1 MNSCSL
7 ISDHVANSC
16 FYSLSVIC
24 FRKMKSS
31 GNQVLQ
37 NILKLIL
44 AYILIVLVGTSAC
57 AVLYMIYTA
66 CSSIVAGEGLS
77 ALSFSLFLRGV
88 VLVGPVTLMLG
99 GVFMCFYIIRHR
111 LHKAVYISIYFVLGL
126 VSWLVLVP
134 VCMNLYASAQN
145 SLQQSQEKRRISPG
159 YFRTDG
165 TKILFYSA
173 VRENNI
179 TDGLCIDTSGRADRQ
194 DRETNVYTFK
204 NIKVAD
210 SYTGFADPLI
220 QKNVRMPR
228 ALELVTGTFG
238 IFIAECHAAYEAGY
252 LTWICYATIG
262 LAMLAAVFLTAIS
275 KWRLVNVII
284 IAGNIITV
292 FAVNITVAGGMLLP
306 KADAF
311 LKNSLGFMPKNSSP
325 IQIIF
330 NLTYF
335 ILILV
340 TGIISLTKRDIS
352 KTGE

>member
-7 ISDHVANSC
+7 NSDYVANSC

-77 ALSFSLFLRGV
+77 ALSFSLFLGGV
-88 VLVGPVTLMLG
+88 ILVGPVTLMLG

-145 SLQQSQEKRRISPG
+145 SLQQPTEKRHLSPG

-179 TDGLCIDTSGRADRQ
+179 ADGLCIDTAARADN
-194 DRETNVYTFK
+194 ETNVYTFK
-204 NIKVAD
+204 NVKAAD

-220 QKNVRMPR
+220 QKKCTHAKSHGTCNGNFRYFYSRMSCC
-228 ALELVTGTFG
+228 
-238 IFIAECHAAYEAGY
+238 I
-252 LTWICYATIG
+252 
-262 LAMLAAVFLTAIS
+262 
-275 KWRLVNVII
+275 
-284 IAGNIITV
+284 
-292 FAVNITVAGGMLLP
+292 
-306 KADAF
+306 
-311 LKNSLGFMPKNSSP
+311 
-325 IQIIF
+325 
-330 NLTYF
+330 
-335 ILILV
+335 
-340 TGIISLTKRDIS
+340 
-352 KTGE
+352 

>member
-7 ISDHVANSC
+7 NSDYVANSC

-31 GNQVLQ
+31 GNQVFQ

-88 VLVGPVTLMLG
+88 ILVGPVTLMLG

-145 SLQQSQEKRRISPG
+145 SLQQPTEKRHLSPG

-179 TDGLCIDTSGRADRQ
+179 ADGLCIDTAARADN
-194 DRETNVYTFK
+194 ETNVYTFK
-204 NIKVAD
+204 NVKAAD

-228 ALELVTGTFG
+228 AMELVTGTFG

-252 LTWICYATIG
+252 LTWICYATMG
-262 LAMLAAVFLTAIS
+262 LAMLAAVFLTDIS

-292 FAVNITVAGGMLLP
+292 FAVNITVAGGMLLQN
-306 KADAF
+306 ADSF

-325 IQIIF
+325 VQLIF
-330 NLTYF
+330 NITYF
-335 ILILV
+335 ILILII
-340 TGIISLTKRDIS
+340 GIISLTKRDIS

>member
-1 MNSCSL
+1 
-7 ISDHVANSC
+7 
-16 FYSLSVIC
+16 
-24 FRKMKSS
+24 MKSS
-31 GNQVLQ
+31 DNQVLQ

>member
-1 MNSCSL
+1 
-7 ISDHVANSC
+7 
-16 FYSLSVIC
+16 
-24 FRKMKSS
+24 MKSS

-88 VLVGPVTLMLG
+88 LLVGPVTLMLG

-126 VSWLVLVP
+126 VSWLILVP

-306 KADAF
+306 KADVF